1 MVRPVSSQ
9 FLRLELTI
17 TRKDVQ
23 YDDEVDVALR
33 KWNDKMQEWS
43 IEMNGNP
50 SPVGIVPFQY
60 LNYAAPFQDPLA
72 NYGDMSHHM
81 LREVSK
87 KYDPDQ
93 VFQRLVPGGF
103 KLNRV

>member
-1 MVRPVSSQ
+1 
-9 FLRLELTI
+9 
-17 TRKDVQ
+17 
-23 YDDEVDVALR
+23 
-33 KWNDKMQEWS
+33 MQEY
-43 IEMNGNP
+43 MNVYDAGH
-50 SPVGIVPFQY
+50 PFQY

-72 NYGDMSHHM
+72 SYGVKNLQR

-103 KLNRV
+103 KLTGD